1 MNKNNLLIFIYWY
14 RHTLSTFEKKLHAGG
29 GFLFERRLYLGK
41 ANDMSGGIVFVKLG
55 LGDENLAGCIDFLWL
70 YG

>member
-14 RHTLSTFEKKLHAGG
+14 RHTLSTFEKILHAGG

-41 ANDMSGGIVFVKLG
+41 ANDIRCGTLTRRTML
-55 LGDENLAGCIDFLWL
+55 C
-70 YG
+70 